1 MATAGRPRGFDR
13 QAAVDSAMLL
23 FWERGYDRA
32 SLDEL
37 RRVMGAGKGISS
49 ASFYAAFESKDALY
63 REALSRYLTL
73 HGGMVGILRDQGLP
87 PRERL
92 ERALRASIAVQ
103 GDSAHPLGCMLTL
116 SAPFSSGP
124 GNGAQEG
131 AHAVA
136 AAGRAYTREVL
147 RDCLQAGVNAGDL
160 ASGADL
166 PGLLALYDGF
176 LLGVS
181 IQVRD
186 GVPMAAIEA
195 AVTSAMAAWDACRTG
210 R

>member
-1 MATAGRPRGFDR
+1 MATAGRPRNFDR
-13 QAAVDSAMLL
+13 KAAVDSAMLL

-37 RRVMGAGKGISS
+37 RRAMGGAKGISS
-49 ASFYAAFESKDALY
+49 ASFYAAFASKEALY
-63 REALSRYLTL
+63 REALARYLDL
-73 HGGMVGILRDQGLP
+73 HGGMVGILRDQRLP

-103 GDSAHPLGCMLTL
+103 GDASHPLGCMLTL
-116 SAPFSSGP
+116 SAPISALTGQ
-124 GNGAQEG
+124 GAGEG

-136 AAGRAYTREVL
+136 AAGRAVTREAL
-147 RDCLQAGVNAGDL
+147 RDCLQAGVDAGEL
-160 ASGADL
+160 APGADL
-166 PGLLALYDGF
+166 QGLVALYDGF

-181 IQVRD
+181 IQLRD
-186 GVPMAAIEA
+186 GVPMGAIEA
-195 AVTSAMAAWDACRTG
+195 AVTCALAAWDAYRPK